1 MVCGFKRVQASMS
14 KKSSTCFNQRS
25 AFQRMWFFKSVSF
38 TIGIIFGQITEC
50 LQDNQLKAEELLLF
64 GKPTYLAV
72 QHDHYDQPS
81 MADEVINGF
90 AAGDGYHPSIAVPLI
105 NHLVSASK
113 KDM

>member
-1 MVCGFKRVQASMS
+1 M
-14 KKSSTCFNQRS
+14 
-25 AFQRMWFFKSVSF
+25 
-38 TIGIIFGQITEC
+38 
-50 LQDNQLKAEELLLF
+50 KAKELLLF
-64 GKPTYLAV
+64 VTQTYLAV

-113 KDM
+113 KDIHVDVKLMVTIIIRGAKACPIILTYT

>member
-1 MVCGFKRVQASMS
+1 M
-14 KKSSTCFNQRS
+14 
-25 AFQRMWFFKSVSF
+25 
-38 TIGIIFGQITEC
+38 
-50 LQDNQLKAEELLLF
+50 QDNQLKAEELLLF
-64 GKPTYLAV
+64 VKLTYLAV

-113 KDM
+113 KDIDLKLMFTFIPTYTSEVVQP

>member
-1 MVCGFKRVQASMS
+1 M
-14 KKSSTCFNQRS
+14 
-25 AFQRMWFFKSVSF
+25 
-38 TIGIIFGQITEC
+38 
-50 LQDNQLKAEELLLF
+50 KAEELLLF
-64 GKPTYLAV
+64 GKPIYLAVHV

-113 KDM
+113 KDIHVDVTLMVTISIRHGQHSSLTVRLKS

>member
-1 MVCGFKRVQASMS
+1 M
-14 KKSSTCFNQRS
+14 
-25 AFQRMWFFKSVSF
+25 
-38 TIGIIFGQITEC
+38 
-50 LQDNQLKAEELLLF
+50 KAEELLLF
-64 GKPTYLAV
+64 VTQTYLAV

-113 KDM
+113 KDIDLKLMFTFFLTYTWSEVVHP

>member
-1 MVCGFKRVQASMS
+1 M
-14 KKSSTCFNQRS
+14 
-25 AFQRMWFFKSVSF
+25 
-38 TIGIIFGQITEC
+38 
-50 LQDNQLKAEELLLF
+50 KAEELLLF

-90 AAGDGYHPSIAVPLI
+90 AAGDGYHPTIAVPLI

-113 KDM
+113 NVIHVDVALMVTINIRHVQYSSLTVRLKS

>member
-1 MVCGFKRVQASMS
+1 M
-14 KKSSTCFNQRS
+14 
-25 AFQRMWFFKSVSF
+25 
-38 TIGIIFGQITEC
+38 C
-50 LQDNQLKAEELLLF
+50 LRDNQLKAEELLLF
-64 GKPTYLAV
+64 VTQKYLAV

-113 KDM
+113 KDILVDVTLMVTINIRHTQHSSLTVWLKS